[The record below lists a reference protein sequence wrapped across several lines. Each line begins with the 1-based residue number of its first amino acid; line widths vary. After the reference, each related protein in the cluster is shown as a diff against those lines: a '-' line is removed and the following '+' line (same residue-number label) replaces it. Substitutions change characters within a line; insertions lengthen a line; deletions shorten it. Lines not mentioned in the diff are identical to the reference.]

1 MTEADFLWNDAWTVD
16 RDSSADV
23 LQLVLDHLFVKLSK
37 SLLAGEIPRMR
48 STDKIMSDL
57 TNHVSS
63 SSAALSSVKMIVK
76 FFDSLPKD
84 EYNVF
89 NYLDVFVPIFHPDA
103 FGSVSNLSSSDTFNT
118 QHWLFSFD
126 VGSIQANDP
135 TKDPSAGT
143 NDDLLIRCTVES

>member
-1 MTEADFLWNDAWTVD
+1 
-16 RDSSADV
+16 
-23 LQLVLDHLFVKLSK
+23 
-37 SLLAGEIPRMR
+37 
-48 STDKIMSDL
+48 MSDL
-57 TNHVSS
+57 TKEFSLFLLLRHSHPCQDYC
-63 SSAALSSVKMIVK
+63 ALLRL
-76 FFDSLPKD
+76 LPQD
-84 EYNVF
+84 DYTAF

>member
-1 MTEADFLWNDAWTVD
+1 MTDTDFLWNDAWTVD
-16 RDSSADV
+16 RASSVDV

-89 NYLDVFVPIFHPDA
+89 NYLDVFALIFHPDA
-103 FGSVSNLSSSDTFNT
+103 FGSVNNLSSSDTFNT
-118 QHWLFSFD
+118 QHWLFSSD

-143 NDDLLIRCTVES
+143 NDDLLIR